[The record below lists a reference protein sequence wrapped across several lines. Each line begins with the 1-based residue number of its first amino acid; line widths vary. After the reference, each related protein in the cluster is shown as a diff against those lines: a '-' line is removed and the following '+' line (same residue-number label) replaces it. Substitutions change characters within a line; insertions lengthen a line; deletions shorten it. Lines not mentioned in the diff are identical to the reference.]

1 VRHHRRIAAT
11 QQKRFISKKEILS
24 EIIYL
29 TERCSQSNSEE
40 TEEKKMDFSAA
51 DLTKKHSPHYP

>member
-1 VRHHRRIAAT
+1 VIHRWGIAAT
-11 QQKRFISKKEILS
+11 QQKAIYFNEGHLS
-24 EIIYL
+24 QIIYL

-51 DLTKKHSPHYP
+51 DLTKRHSPHHP